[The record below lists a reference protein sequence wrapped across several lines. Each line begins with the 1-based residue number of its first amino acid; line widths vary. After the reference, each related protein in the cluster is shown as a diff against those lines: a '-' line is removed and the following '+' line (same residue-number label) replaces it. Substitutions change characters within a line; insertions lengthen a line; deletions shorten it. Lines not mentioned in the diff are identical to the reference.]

1 MRKLMKNS
9 AFYIGL
15 GSALLSLNLFAA
27 DTAPAE
33 TLKSESASSA
43 RPPQVPAARGP
54 ALELAIEAART
65 AIAACSADGGQKVAV
80 SVVDSAG
87 VLKVLL
93 AADGASTRGVTSST
107 NKAVTA
113 LKFKSSTS
121 ALGEQVKKDKT
132 LADQV
137 AADVSIN
144 VRPGG
149 VLLKVGDEI
158 IGAIGIGG
166 GRTDE
171 PCARA
176 GIQKIQSRLQ

>member
-1 MRKLMKNS
+1 MRKISLYTG
-9 AFYIGL
+9 FCTT
-15 GSALLSLNLFAA
+15 LLSLNLFAA
-27 DTAPAE
+27 DTPA
-33 TLKSESASSA
+33 SDSASSA
-43 RPPQVPAARGP
+43 RPPQIPAARGP
-54 ALELAIEAART
+54 ALELAIEAARA
-65 AIAACSADGGQKVAV
+65 AIAACTADGGQKVAA

-93 AADGASTRGVTSST
+93 AADGTSPRGVASST

-113 LKFKSSTS
+113 LKFKSPTS
-121 ALGEQVKKDKT
+121 ALGEQVKNDKA

-149 VLLKVGDEI
+149 VLLKVGNEI
-158 IGAIGIGG
+158 VGAIAIGG

-171 PCARA
+171 PCALA

>member
-1 MRKLMKNS
+1 MMKKI
-9 AFYIGL
+9 ALYPTICA
-15 GSALLSLNLFAA
+15 ALLSMNISAA
-27 DTAPAE
+27 DAP
-33 TLKSESASSA
+33 KSESASSA

-65 AIAACSADGGQKVAV
+65 AIEACSADGGQKVAA

-93 AADGASTRGVTSST
+93 ATDGTSPRGVTSST

-113 LKFKSSTS
+113 LKFKSPTS
-121 ALGEQVKKDKT
+121 ALGEQVKNDKT

-171 PCARA
+171 PCALA
-176 GIQKIQSRLQ
+176 GIKKIQSRLQ

>member
-1 MRKLMKNS
+1 MKKIS
-9 AFYIGL
+9 LYAGICTTF
-15 GSALLSLNLFAA
+15 LSLNLFAA
-27 DTAPAE
+27 DAPTSE
-33 TLKSESASSA
+33 TTSSA

-54 ALELAIEAART
+54 ALELAVEAARA
-65 AIAACSADGGQKVAV
+65 AIAACAADGGQKVAA

-93 AADGASTRGVTSST
+93 AADGTSPRGVTSST

-113 LKFKSSTS
+113 LKFKLPTS
-121 ALGEQVKKDKT
+121 ALGEQVKNDKA
-132 LADQV
+132 LADQA

-149 VLLKVGDEI
+149 VLLKVGNEI
-158 IGAIGIGG
+158 VGAIGIGG

-171 PCARA
+171 PCALA